1 MARAMDRDPDNPGMP
16 LWLSQARRAAEQV
29 DPSGVDEFGRRRSW
43 LSSVSQQL
51 GAHAGLPISRAR
63 EFARLYKFVADNY
76 PAALNLEQFNA
87 NFAAVTQLAQIH
99 GLSKERADVLAPDVF
114 SGKLKAVH
122 LRPLVDE
129 LLGQAGQSANTR
141 RMLAKRRGSDFV
153 RHVIDQV
160 KENPDALGIGPIEEV
175 FTPPYNARFVPELA
189 VRQGER
195 WIAVEINIGGETASP
210 YDIGRYLARLA
221 QLEQKYDQAILV
233 LPKGCEDIAEMARRF
248 QREWIDRDVHVV
260 LMPEP
265 GPQGTL

>member
-16 LWLSQARRAAEQV
+16 LWLSQARRAAEGV
-29 DPSGVDEFGRRRSW
+29 APDGRDHYRSGRSW
-43 LSSVSQQL
+43 FLRVSQQL
-51 GAHAGLPISRAR
+51 GAQTGVPVSRAR
-63 EFARLYKFVADNY
+63 EYVRLYRFLAENY
-76 PAALNLEQFNA
+76 PAALNREQFNA
-87 NFAAVTQLAQIH
+87 NFVAVTQLAQIH
-99 GLSKERADVLAPDVF
+99 GLSKERADVLAEDVF
-114 SGKLKAVH
+114 SGELKAVH
-122 LRPLVDE
+122 LRPILDG
-129 LLGQAGQSANTR
+129 LLGETEQSTSAR

-153 RHVIDQV
+153 RYVIDRV
-160 KENPDALGIGPIEEV
+160 KENPDVLGIGIVDEI

-260 LMPEP
+260 LIPEP
-265 GPQGTL
+265 GSQGAL

>member
-16 LWLSQARRAAEQV
+16 LWLGQARRAAEQV
-29 DPSGVDEFGRRRSW
+29 DPSGVNELGRRRTW
-43 LSSVSQQL
+43 VSSVSQKLEAQT
-51 GAHAGLPISRAR
+51 GLPVSRAR
-63 EFARLYKFVADNY
+63 EYVRLYKFLADNY

-87 NFAAVTQLAQIH
+87 NFVAITQLAQIH
-99 GLSKERADVLAPDVF
+99 GLSKERADALAPDVF
-114 SGKLKAVH
+114 SGDLKARH

-129 LLGQAGQSANTR
+129 LLGETGQSANTR

-160 KENPDALGIGPIEEV
+160 KGNPEVLGIGPVDEV
-175 FTPPYNARFVPELA
+175 FTTPYNVRFVPELS

-210 YDIGRYLARLA
+210 YDVGRYLARLA

>member
-16 LWLSQARRAAEQV
+16 LWLSQARRAAEGV
-29 DPSGVDEFGRRRSW
+29 DPGGGYQYGRRRSW
-43 LSSVSQQL
+43 VSSVSQQL
-51 GAHAGLPISRAR
+51 EAQTGLPVTRAR
-63 EFARLYKFVADNY
+63 EYVRLYKFLADNY
-76 PAALNLEQFNA
+76 PAALNRAQFNA
-87 NFAAVTQLAQIH
+87 NFVAVTQLAQIH
-99 GLSKERADVLAPDVF
+99 GLSKERADALAQDVF
-114 SGKLKAVH
+114 SGELKAVH
-122 LRPLVDE
+122 LRPILDE
-129 LLGQAGQSANTR
+129 LLGETGQSTNAR

-160 KENPDALGIGPIEEV
+160 KENPDVLGIGPVDEI
-175 FTPPYNARFVPELA
+175 FTPPYNARLVPELA